1 LHNQIESPLLR
12 LPAELRNRIYEYV
25 FRVDCI
31 NFFRMETW
39 DYNSSKDSR
48 PDYNPNPV
56 RGTKPASQSLSSLLK
71 SLLVCRQY
79 YAETRLLVFKLSP
92 LCGRP
97 RDLLDA
103 VEKMPRDV
111 RDAIPVLRIY
121 ENSNWTRY
129 YRQFY
134 LPTDLPN
141 LRKAEV
147 HSWAPKVVGD
157 PLLFA
162 HEWNR
167 RHVPED
173 NEVLRLRVEKFF
185 RDLDSKETEDAL
197 IEVLK
202 WVPGWVEKRLEI
214 TSIDAPTPWYKHVM
228 GDRWEVM

>member
-1 LHNQIESPLLR
+1 MHNQIESPLLR
-12 LPAELRNRIYEYV
+12 LPAELRNRIYEHV

-31 NFFRMETW
+31 NFYDMRPW
-39 DYNSSKDSR
+39 DYNASKHKR

-71 SLLVCRQY
+71 YLLVCRQY

-97 RDLLDA
+97 GDLLYA

-111 RDAIPVLRIY
+111 RDAIAVLRIY
-121 ENSNWTRY
+121 ENENWTRL
-129 YRQFY
+129 YRDFY

-167 RHVPED
+167 HHIPED
-173 NEVLRLRVEKFF
+173 NEVLRLRIEKFF
-185 RDLDSKETEDAL
+185 RDLKLKETEDAL
-197 IEVLK
+197 IDVQNH
-202 WVPGWVEKRLEI
+202 VRGWVEEGTEL
-214 TSIDAPTPWYKHVM
+214 TLIDAPTPCYKHVM
-228 GDRWEVM
+228 GERWEVM